1 MKQLLVARRFAWGV
15 FGKGLDWGERRNKYK
30 RERRR
35 KKKEAEGKEKRT
47 ILLANMAIAIF
58 IVAII
63 LYYTTSGLDDSSLAF
78 SITSTMQVII
88 FTGGYGLN
96 DLVPL
101 ETISDQFTPFPSL
114 NAKKLICN
122 LFQLS

>member
-1 MKQLLVARRFAWGV
+1 MGGIWERS
-15 FGKGLDWGERRNKYK
+15 GLG
-30 RERRR
+30 R
-35 KKKEAEGKEKRT
+35 KKKQISKREEKKKKGAEGKEERT